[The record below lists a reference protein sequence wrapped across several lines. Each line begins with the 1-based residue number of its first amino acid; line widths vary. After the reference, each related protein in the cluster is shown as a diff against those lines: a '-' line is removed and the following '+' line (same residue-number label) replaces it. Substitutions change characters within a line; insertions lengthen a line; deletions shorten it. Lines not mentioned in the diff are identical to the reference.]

1 MAFSVSIQPL
11 VTIMISELNIWY
23 LDDATLADTPEIVLN
38 DLRNLIELAAEIGLK
53 VNTDKCEIF
62 FNSKNED
69 TSIIQQFEKHC
80 PGIRIVSSS
89 DLQLL
94 EAPIFEE
101 AYIQQFRIKEQKI
114 KLLISRLDHL
124 NPHVAYFLLKNCL
137 FIPRLTYFIRTCALH
152 VHS

>member
-1 MAFSVSIQPL
+1 
-11 VTIMISELNIWY
+11 
-23 LDDATLADTPEIVLN
+23 LDDAILADTPEIVLN

-69 TSIIQQFEKHC
+69 TSIIQQFEKIC
-80 PGIRIVSSS
+80 PGIRIVSSN

-137 FIPRLTYFIRTCALH
+137 FIPRLTYFIRTCALWKFPSPH

>member
-38 DLRNLIELAAEIGLK
+38 DLRNHIELAAEIGLK

-62 FNSKNED
+62 FNLKND
-69 TSIIQQFEKHC
+69 DMSIIQQFEKIC
-80 PGIRIVSSS
+80 PGISRIVSSNE
-89 DLQLL
+89 LL
-94 EAPIFEE
+94 GAPIFEE
-101 AYIQQFRIKEQKI
+101 TYVEQFRIKEQKI

-137 FIPRLTYFIRTCALH
+137 L
-152 VHS
+152 

>member
-38 DLRNLIELAAEIGLK
+38 DLRNHIELAAEIGLK

-62 FNSKNED
+62 FNLKND
-69 TSIIQQFEKHC
+69 DMSIIQQFEKIC
-80 PGIRIVSSS
+80 PGISRIVSSNE
-89 DLQLL
+89 LL
-94 EAPIFEE
+94 GAPIFEE
-101 AYIQQFRIKEQKI
+101 AYVEQFRIKEQKI

-124 NPHVAYFLLKNCL
+124 NPHVAYFLLKKVV
-137 FIPRLTYFIRTCALH
+137 I
-152 VHS
+152 